1 MVAGT
6 CITVHERTRFVNMK
20 ALQVFMTQWRH
31 QSYTVR
37 SYLVTSR
44 LFIINTHMYTIS
56 YNYIGIARNGAKE

>member
-44 LFIINTHMYTIS
+44 LFITHMYTIS
-56 YNYIGIARNGAKE
+56 YNYTGIAGNGAKE